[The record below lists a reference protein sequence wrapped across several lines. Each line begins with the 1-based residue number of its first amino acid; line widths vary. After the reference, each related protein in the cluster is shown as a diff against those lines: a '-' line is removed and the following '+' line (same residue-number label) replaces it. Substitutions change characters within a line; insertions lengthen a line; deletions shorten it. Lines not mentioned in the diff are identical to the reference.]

1 LYLKRFDRNEGL
13 IRIVEEAI
21 IKMITVDYQIDNLFM
36 DKKRILFK
44 EEKRFDKKIKNY
56 NFT

>member
-36 DKKRILFK
+36 DKNRILFK